1 MTEACDVVLRV
12 TDNMGNVVFEDTAT
26 IGPGRRMRVRFN
38 HCATADEIGK
48 WPWTFEAWPA
58 ECNEDTPWNNVHL
71 RRVIVRPG
79 VRAG

>member
-1 MTEACDVVLRV
+1 
-12 TDNMGNVVFEDTAT
+12 VFETIET

-38 HCATADEIGK
+38 HCATADQVGK